1 MRCGERVKKVRE
13 MMGLTQA
20 EFGSRLGFKWD
31 KIKNIETNL
40 QKLTPEIALDIEDK
54 FSFSFR
60 WLLTGKGSMT
70 ESGTAD
76 VGAHHTTRNLLDPI
90 TVRVVKTLSGMDD
103 TQKRD
108 VLKYAEEKKLLLDLL
123 AERRPRRAG
132 VRKEKA

>member
-13 MMGLTQA
+13 TMGLTQA
-20 EFGSRLGFKWD
+20 EFGARLGFKWD

-70 ESGTAD
+70 ADAPADAGSRRAPGTP
-76 VGAHHTTRNLLDPI
+76 LDPI
-90 TVRVVKTLSGMDD
+90 TATVVNMMSGMDD
-103 TQKRD
+103 ARKREI
-108 VLKYAEEKKLLLDLL
+108 LKYAEEKKLLLDLL
-123 AERRPRRAG
+123 TERRPGRAG
-132 VRKEKA
+132 ARRGKA